1 VSLSFY
7 LVNYQLVGAIEGR
20 PGHVIL
26 PDMSDQEG
34 DDAQVERDF
43 DRLVKRLL
51 TTPPQS
57 RAEVSEATRH
67 ATEKPKRGRPK
78 SQGKKR
84 A

>member
-1 VSLSFY
+1 
-7 LVNYQLVGAIEGR
+7 
-20 PGHVIL
+20 
-26 PDMSDQEG
+26 MTDQEG
-34 DDAQVERDF
+34 DDAQVEQRF

-57 RAEVSEATRH
+57 RDDVAEAARR
-67 ATEKPKRGRPK
+67 ATEKPRRGRPK